1 MSNERSCCISEGP
14 DIASLQ
20 EVECG
25 ECGLDPMCLVLDYAE
40 RGSGIPEG
48 VLLRR
53 QPVSLG
59 ETLFKTDQPFDSV
72 YAVKSGSFKAV
83 VPEPGGHER
92 VVGFYFAGELIG
104 AEGIAERR
112 YSCSVR
118 ALESSHVCMLHLD
131 RLDETG
137 RSTEAVQRALIV
149 MLGREVA
156 LNQQLTSSL
165 VRQTAEQRLAAFLLT
180 LSGRLKRRGFSPDTF
195 QLRMSRSDIA
205 SYLGL
210 ARETVSRLMTKFQ
223 HSDLIRLRQKQLR
236 LIDRV
241 TLEQIAYAG

>member
-1 MSNERSCCISEGP
+1 MRAKRSCCIFEETG
-14 DIASLQ
+14 IASPL
-20 EVECG
+20 EVECS

-40 RGSGIPEG
+40 QGSGIPEG
-48 VLLRR
+48 ILLRR

-59 ETLFKTDQPFDSV
+59 ESLFEKDQPFDSV

-83 VPEPGGHER
+83 VPEPNGCER

-112 YSCSVR
+112 YSCGVR
-118 ALESSHVCMLHLD
+118 ALEPSQVCILHLD

-137 RSTEAVQRALIV
+137 KPVEAVQRALIV

-156 LNQQLTSSL
+156 LNQQLTSSM
-165 VRQTAEQRLAAFLLT
+165 VRQTAEQRLAAFLVT
-180 LSGRLKRRGFSPDTF
+180 LSDRLKSRGFSPDTF
-195 QLRMSRSDIA
+195 QMRMSRSDIG

-223 HSDLIRLRQKQLR
+223 RNGLIRLRKKQFQL
-236 LIDRV
+236 LDRAG
-241 TLEQIAYAG
+241 LEHIAYTG

>member
-1 MSNERSCCISEGP
+1 MTADRTCCVFEETGVVRP
-14 DIASLQ
+14 Q
-20 EVECG
+20 EVECS
-25 ECGLDPMCLVLDYAE
+25 ECGLDPMCLLLDYAE
-40 RGSGIPEG
+40 RNSNVPEG

-53 QPVSLG
+53 QAVSQG
-59 ETLFKTDQPFDSV
+59 EALFEIEQPFDSI

-83 VPEPGGHER
+83 VRDAVGHER

-118 ALESSHVCMLHLD
+118 ALEPSQVCILRLD

-137 RSTEAVQRALIV
+137 RPVDAVQKALVV

-156 LNQQLTSSL
+156 LNQQLTSSM
-165 VRQTAEQRLAAFLLT
+165 VRQNAEQRLAAFLLT
-180 LSGRLKRRGFSPDTF
+180 LSDRQSSRGFSPDTLH
-195 QLRMSRSDIA
+195 LRMSRSDIG

-223 HSDLIRLRQKQLR
+223 RNGLILIRKKHLQL
-236 LIDRV
+236 LDRFA
-241 TLEQIAYAG
+241 LEQIAFEF

>member
-1 MSNERSCCISEGP
+1 MSAERSCCAFHNP
-14 DIASLQ
+14 DDASPQ
-20 EVECG
+20 EVECS

-40 RGSGIPEG
+40 QGSGIPAG

-59 ETLFKTDQPFDSV
+59 ETLFQIDQPFDSV

-83 VPEPGGHER
+83 LPESGGHER

-104 AEGIAERR
+104 AEGIAEQR

-118 ALESSHVCMLHLD
+118 ALESSQVCILHLD

-137 RSTEAVQRALIV
+137 RPTEAVQRALIV

-156 LNQQLTSSL
+156 LNQQLTSSM
-165 VRQTAEQRLAAFLLT
+165 VRQTAEQRLAAFLVT
-180 LSGRLKRRGFSPDTF
+180 LSDRLKSRGFSPDTF
-195 QLRMSRSDIA
+195 ELRMSRSDIA

-223 HSDLIRLRQKQLR
+223 RTGLIRLRKKQLR
-236 LIDRV
+236 LIDRIS
-241 TLEQIAYAG
+241 LEQIAYAG